1 MPVLPLPVS
10 DELGPLISEH
20 RSRTPSGWRILLL
33 GLFCLLGGA
42 VCAGLAVERWYF
54 CFTHLGPAAVWRHSG
69 GALIA
74 GAILLLV
81 GALLLRAR
89 FRPLRVEVHLDG
101 LRWSRGRRASSAR
114 WSQVRE
120 IHMHATRYLI
130 PALGKGTQAELVLGL
145 RAPGTSAQDL
155 RRLRLPH
162 TLSDFDALTATVK
175 TQVYPLLLS
184 DMTRAFQ
191 LGRPLTFGRLHL
203 TSAGMRHGRRT
214 LAWPDLEQ
222 VSLEDG
228 VLRLRASRSGGRGE
242 IRLHAHTLPNLEVCL
257 QLIDLLS
264 RPS

>member
-1 MPVLPLPVS
+1 MPALPLPAT

-20 RSRTPSGWRILLL
+20 RSRTAPGWRFLLL
-33 GLFCLLGGA
+33 GLACLLGGA
-42 VCAGLAVERWYF
+42 AGVGLAVERWYF
-54 CFTHLGPAAVWRHSG
+54 AYTHLGPAAVWRHSG

-74 GAILLLV
+74 AAILLLA
-81 GALLLRAR
+81 GALLLWAR
-89 FRPLRVEVHLDG
+89 PRPLRVEIHRDG

-145 RAPGTSAQDL
+145 RPPGTSARNL

-162 TLSDFDALTATVK
+162 TLSDFEALTAAIK
-175 TQVYPLLLS
+175 TQVYPLLLAE
-184 DMTRAFQ
+184 MTRAFR
-191 LGRPLTFGRLHL
+191 LGRPLTFGSLHL
-203 TSAGMRHGRRT
+203 TPAGIRHGRRT
-214 LAWPDLEQ
+214 LTWPDLEQ

-228 VLRLRASRSGGRGE
+228 VLRLRASPSGGRGE
-242 IRLHAHTLPNLEVCL
+242 IRLHAHALPNLEVCL
-257 QLIDLLS
+257 QLVDLLS